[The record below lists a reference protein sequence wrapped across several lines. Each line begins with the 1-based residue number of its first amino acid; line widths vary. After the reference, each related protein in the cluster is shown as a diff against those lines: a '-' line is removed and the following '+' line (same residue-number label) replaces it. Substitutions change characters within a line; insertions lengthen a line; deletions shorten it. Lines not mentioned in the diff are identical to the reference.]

1 MTLGR
6 GLCVLLVSAWL
17 AGCVSQPALPPL
29 ARDLPE
35 RVELSEVPFFPQAEF
50 QCGPAALATMLNQ
63 RGIATTPGLLKER
76 VFLPGRE
83 GSLQVELVAAARAH
97 DLLVYPLAPRLDAL
111 LAEVAAGNPVLV
123 LQNLAFDWYP
133 RWHFAVLVGYDR
145 QRSELVLRS
154 GTSRRWVTD
163 FASFD
168 ATWARGGRWAVVTMP
183 PDRLPAR
190 AELRPWLQAA
200 ADLEQTGHAPAAQQA
215 YQTAVRRWPEEGMG
229 WFALGNARYAAGD
242 VAGARVALQRSVT
255 VEPHLAPGWGNL
267 AHVLAEQGCASEAE
281 RALQCAR
288 QQAPGDSRFVETLP
302 GGKAQGGCPVL
313 PTCPQPVSSP

>member
-1 MTLGR
+1 MTLR
-6 GLCVLLVSAWL
+6 GLGVLLLTGWL
-17 AGCVSQPALPPL
+17 AGCASQPALPPQ
-29 ARDLPE
+29 AQRLPE
-35 RVELSEVPFFPQAEF
+35 RVELSEVPFFPQAEY

-63 RGIATTPGLLKER
+63 RGVVTTPGLLKDR

-145 QRSELVLRS
+145 QKNELVLRS
-154 GTSRRWVTD
+154 GTTRRWVTD

-183 PDRLPAR
+183 ADRLPAR

-200 ADLEQTGHAPAAQQA
+200 ADLEQTGHAAAAQQA
-215 YQTAVRRWPEEGMG
+215 YRTAVQRWPQEGMS
-229 WFALGNARYAAGD
+229 WFALGNARYVAGD
-242 VAGARVALQRSVT
+242 GSGAQAALQRSVT
-255 VEPHLAPGWGNL
+255 VEPGLAPGWGNL
-267 AHVLAEQGCASEAE
+267 AHVLAEQGCAAAAE
-281 RALQCAR
+281 RAMQCAR
-288 QQAPGDSRFVETLP
+288 RLAPGDPRFAGSLP
-302 GGKAQGGCPVL
+302 DTKGEGRCPVL
-313 PTCPQPVSSP
+313 PACPQQVVHP